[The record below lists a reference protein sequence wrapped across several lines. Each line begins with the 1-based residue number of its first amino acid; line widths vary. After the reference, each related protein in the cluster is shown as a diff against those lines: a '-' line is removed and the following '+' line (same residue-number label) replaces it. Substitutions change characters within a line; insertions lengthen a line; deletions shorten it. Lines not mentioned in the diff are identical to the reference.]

1 MNEIIDVFAQEA
13 REQLAAMEAGLL
25 QLDQGDRDP
34 ETLNAIFRAAHTIK
48 GASGVAECTA
58 IEKFTHIL
66 ENLLDRLRNH
76 ELAIS
81 GELVTLLLQGC
92 DHIGA
97 LLADIGQGR
106 LEPEADLAAAGAT
119 LAGQLREASG
129 LQPPA
134 QSLSGTAAEVTG
146 AAGSVERDGDGEA
159 MNDCWHISIRFGRDV
174 LKMGMEPLAF
184 LRYLLNLGEI
194 AHVETLA
201 DALPEDADAMDPESC
216 YLGFEI
222 AFRSHATKEQI
233 ENVFAFCRD
242 ECELHILPPNSK
254 VGDYLALIERLPEE

>member
-1 MNEIIDVFAQEA
+1 MEEIFSVFAQEA
-13 REQLAAMEAGLL
+13 REQLTAMEDGLL
-25 QLDQGDRDP
+25 RMEQGDQDSD
-34 ETLNAIFRAAHTIK
+34 TLNAIFRAAHTIK
-48 GASGVAECTA
+48 GASGVVELHH

-66 ENLLDRLRNH
+66 ENLLDKLRNG
-76 ELAIS
+76 EMALS
-81 GELVTLLLQGC
+81 GDIITALLKGC

-97 LLADIGQGR
+97 LLDRVDAGYMDEDPDLRQGG
-106 LEPEADLAAAGAT
+106 EATAETLRAFTGGSPAAGG
-119 LAGQLREASG
+119 AGMMEASV
-129 LQPPA
+129 A
-134 QSLSGTAAEVTG
+134 T
-146 AAGSVERDGDGEA
+146 VERAGGDTA

-194 AHVETLA
+194 AHLTTLC
-201 DALPEDADAMDPESC
+201 DAMPPAEDLDPESC

-222 AFRSHATKEQI
+222 TLRSHATKEQI